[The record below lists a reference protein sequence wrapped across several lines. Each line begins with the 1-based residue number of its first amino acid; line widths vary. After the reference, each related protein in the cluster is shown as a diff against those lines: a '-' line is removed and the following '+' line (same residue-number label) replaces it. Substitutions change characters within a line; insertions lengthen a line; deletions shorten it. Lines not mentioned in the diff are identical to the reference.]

1 MFNEL
6 GWSTVDG
13 FQTRNPVYRAH
24 E

>member
-13 FQTRNPVYRAH
+13 FQTRNPV
-24 E
+24 